1 MATTSSNKMPLLVDR
16 PLHSFAS
23 LGGSAGLTTASNFN
37 TPNTNLTLIVDCS
50 ANDGAII
57 DSISLISN
65 EASLTSVKVIAFL
78 SVATSSAAV
87 TPLNTLAIGF
97 ATVGSSLGD
106 RVNMTLP
113 ALCVP
118 VPNLG
123 SPAATMAA
131 YPSETYKK
139 NTGIYVPSGATLFV
153 GRAAITS
160 PSTSSRVNV
169 FAQGASSNE
178 SIP

>member
-23 LGGSAGLTTASNFN
+23 LGASAGLTTANNFN
-37 TPNTNLTLIVDCS
+37 TPTTNVTLLVDCS
-50 ANDGAII
+50 TNDGAII

-65 EASLTSVKVIAFL
+65 EASLTAVKVVAFL
-78 SVATSSAAV
+78 SVAPTPASV
-87 TPLNTLAIGF
+87 TALNTVAVAF

-106 RVNMTLP
+106 RVNMSLP

-123 SPAATMAA
+123 GDTSV
-131 YPSETYKK
+131 SEVDKK
-139 NTGIYVPSGATLFV
+139 NTGLYVPSGATLYV
-153 GRAAITS
+153 GTSAAIS
-160 PSTSSRVNV
+160 APSAASRVNV
-169 FAQGASSNE
+169 FAQGGFF
-178 SIP
+178 

>member
-23 LGGSAGLTTASNFN
+23 LGASAGLTTASNFN
-37 TPNTNLTLIVDCS
+37 TPTTNVTLLVDCS
-50 ANDGAII
+50 TNDGAII

-78 SVATSSAAV
+78 SVAPTPASV
-87 TPLNTLAIGF
+87 TALNTVAVAF
-97 ATVGSSLGD
+97 ATVGSGLGD
-106 RVNMTLP
+106 RVNMSLP

-123 SPAATMAA
+123 GDTSVN
-131 YPSETYKK
+131 EVDKK
-139 NTGIYVPSGATLFV
+139 NTGLYVPSGATLYV
-153 GRAAITS
+153 GTSAAIS
-160 PSTSSRVNV
+160 APSSDSRVNV
-169 FAQGASSNE
+169 FAQGGFF
-178 SIP
+178 

>member
-23 LGGSAGLTTASNFN
+23 LGASAGLTTSSNFN
-37 TPNTNLTLIVDCS
+37 TPSTSLTLLVDCS

-65 EASLTSVKVIAFL
+65 QASLTSVKVIAFL
-78 SVATSSAAV
+78 SVATTPAAV
-87 TPLNTLAIGF
+87 TATNTLAVGF
-97 ATVGSSLGD
+97 ATVGSGLGD
-106 RVNMTLP
+106 RVNMSLP

-123 SPAATMAA
+123 GDTSVN
-131 YPSETYKK
+131 ETDKK
-139 NTGIYVPSGATLFV
+139 NTGLYVPSGATLYV
-153 GRAAITS
+153 GTSAAITA
-160 PSTSSRVNV
+160 PSAASRVNV
-169 FAQGASSNE
+169 FAQGGFF
-178 SIP
+178 